1 MCGRCLV
8 AGLLIL
14 ACSPMMTYALDSD
27 GNGIE
32 DEVEASMGADPQSRY
47 AVSTGYGLGCALDD
61 AGASCW
67 GIRFDEA
74 LNVISSGTWTLP
86 ESTRQLSNYAF
97 HYCWIDDVGLSCE
110 GWNNEGQINVPSDL
124 QNVRQVSVGVYHTCA
139 IDVVQGVVCWGLGL
153 QENSGNE
160 NDYGQSDTPIVGD
173 VFTRVPISTRV
184 SSAGEDLN
192 FQIQL
197 PSNARNL
204 TISTSGGTNV
214 NGDVDIEL
222 WADPTGTQYFSDND
236 GNEDEIRVSR
246 PPAGNYYITLS
257 AFSPYANVDFRV
269 TYDEVVRP
277 WQPIGIAAG
286 LLHSCALD
294 EDQVVCWGRNDFGQ
308 SSAPSLANPKAVVV
322 GDLHSCAIDDSGV
335 VCWGDNSVGQ
345 LTVPQLTNPRAI
357 TAGAAHTCALDD
369 DGIKCWGDNRYGQTE
384 VPLLLD
390 SVAAVALDAGPWST
404 CAMTEER
411 GIICWGGVGEAGA
424 NDLALI
430 AAFPPS
436 DLMYDQDGDGVTS
449 QYGQDVFPG
458 DPNEWADTDNDGVG
472 NNADTDDDNDG
483 VSDSF
488 DAFPLDASESEDT
501 DGDGIGN
508 NADTDDDND
517 GVPDVEDAFPLDA
530 SESQDTDSDGIGNN
544 ADLDDD
550 NDGVSDSFDSF
561 PLDASESQDTDAD
574 GIGNNADA
582 DDDNDGVLDTDDAFP
597 LDETEFQDTDF
608 DGIGNNA
615 DLDDDNDGLS
625 DSLELEA
632 STDPLNPDS
641 DQDGLLDGAE
651 VDAGTNPLNSD
662 TDGDGVGDRTD
673 AFPLD
678 ATEFQDTDGDRIG
691 NNADPDDDND
701 GLSDA
706 EESELGTNPLKRDTD
721 ADGLGDADEIE
732 LGLNPLDPDD
742 CPEELCPRSSL
753 LLKLLP
759 LLIERSE

>member
-1 MCGRCLV
+1 MILYGH
-8 AGLLIL
+8 LLITAGIL
-14 ACSPMMTYALDSD
+14 IAVSSTKRVIPFVSYFCANCSRKLQLRLIAGILIVLCLPVVSYALDSD

-32 DEVEASMGADPQSRY
+32 DEVEASMGADPQSGY

-61 AGASCW
+61 VSASCW
-67 GIRFDEA
+67 GWRFDEA
-74 LNVISSGTWTLP
+74 LNIISSGTWTLSG
-86 ESTRQLSNYAF
+86 STRQLSNYAL
-97 HYCWIDDVGLSCE
+97 HYCWIDEIGLGCE
-110 GWNNEGQINVPSDL
+110 GWNNYGQTNVPADL
-124 QNVRQVSVGVYHTCA
+124 QSVRQVSVGVYHTCA
-139 IDVVQGVVCWGLGL
+139 IDIVQGLVCWGLGL
-153 QENSGNE
+153 QETFGDE
-160 NDYGQSDTPIVGD
+160 RDYGQSDAPIVGD
-173 VFTRVPISTRV
+173 SFTRVPISTQV

-192 FQIQL
+192 FQIQI
-197 PSNARNL
+197 PTNARNL

-222 WADPTGTQYFSDND
+222 WADPTGTEYFSRSG
-236 GNEDEIRVSR
+236 GNEEEIKVSR
-246 PPAGNYYITLS
+246 PPAGNYYITLG

-277 WQPIGIAAG
+277 WQPIGVAAG
-286 LLHSCALD
+286 AFHSCALD
-294 EDQVVCWGRNDFGQ
+294 EDQVVCWGANTVGQ
-308 SSAPSLANPKAVVV
+308 LNAPSLSSPKAVVV
-322 GDLHSCAIDDSGV
+322 GDRHSCAIDDSGV
-335 VCWGDNSVGQ
+335 TCWGDSTYGQ
-345 LTVPQLTNPRAI
+345 TTVPQLFNPRAI
-357 TAGAAHTCALDD
+357 SAGAVHTCALDD
-369 DGIKCWGDNRYGQTE
+369 DGIKCWGDNRYGQIE

-390 SVAAVALDAGPWST
+390 SVTALALEAGPWST
-404 CAMTEER
+404 CTLTEER
-411 GIICWGGVGEAGA
+411 GVICWGGYGEAGL
-424 NDLALI
+424 DEYSYLAAL
-430 AAFPPS
+430 PPS

-449 QYGQDVFPG
+449 QYGQDAFPD
-458 DPNEWADTDNDGVG
+458 DPNEWEDTDNDGV
-472 NNADTDDDNDG
+472 
-483 VSDSF
+483 
-488 DAFPLDASESEDT
+488 
-501 DGDGIGN
+501 
-508 NADTDDDND
+508 
-517 GVPDVEDAFPLDA
+517 
-530 SESQDTDSDGIGNN
+530 GNN

-561 PLDASESQDTDAD
+561 PLDASESQDTDGD

-759 LLIERSE
+759 LLIERSEQTSAGG